1 MFKNHSVIVR
11 RAEQALML
19 ALAFSL
25 CVCTWAEGRSRS
37 ISSSVIRLHVLAAS
51 DAEEEQALKLRVRDA
66 VLEEM
71 DARLRDAHSVSD
83 AEEII
88 LASLDDIAQA
98 AFAASE
104 GREVRVSFGDE
115 RYPTRVYEGF
125 TLPAGRYRSLR
136 ISLGEG
142 QGRNWW
148 CIVYPQAC
156 LIGAQSGVMREA
168 MSGADYKIIS
178 EDGEYELR
186 LKILEVWDK
195 LKDDCAA
202 AKKHL

>member
-1 MFKNHSVIVR
+1 MR
-11 RAEQALML
+11 RAEQVLML

-51 DAEEEQALKLRVRDA
+51 DTAEEQALKLRVRDA

-71 DARLRDAHSVSD
+71 DDRLRGASSVSD

-88 LASLDDIAQA
+88 SSSLDGIARA

-104 GREVRVSFGDE
+104 GRTVRVSFGDE

-156 LIGAQSGVMREA
+156 LPGAQSGVMREA
-168 MSGADYKIIS
+168 MSGADYRIIS
-178 EDGEYELR
+178 EDGGYELR
-186 LKILEVWDK
+186 LKILELWDK
-195 LKDDCAA
+195 FKES
-202 AKKHL
+202 

>member
-19 ALAFSL
+19 AFAFSL

-51 DAEEEQALKLRVRDA
+51 DDAEEQALKLRVRDA

-71 DARLRDAHSVSD
+71 DGRLHGASSVYD

-88 LASLDDIAQA
+88 LASLDDIARA

-104 GREVRVSFGDE
+104 GRTVRVSFGDE

-142 QGRNWW
+142 KGRNWW

-156 LIGAQSGVMREA
+156 LPGAQSGVMREA

-178 EDGEYELR
+178 EDGGYELR
-186 LKILEVWDK
+186 LKILELWDK
-195 LKDDCAA
+195 FKES
-202 AKKHL
+202 

>member
-1 MFKNHSVIVR
+1 MFKSHSVIVR

-71 DARLRDAHSVSD
+71 DDRLRDAHSVSD

-88 LASLDDIAQA
+88 FASLDDIAQA

-115 RYPTRVYEGF
+115 HYPRRVYESF

>member
-71 DARLRDAHSVSD
+71 DDRLRDAHSVSD

-88 LASLDDIAQA
+88 FASLDDIAQA

-115 RYPTRVYEGF
+115 HYPRRVYESF

-195 LKDDCAA
+195 LKDDCATV
-202 AKKHL
+202 KKHL

>member
-19 ALAFSL
+19 AFAFSL
-25 CVCTWAEGRSRS
+25 CVCAWAEGRSRS

-51 DAEEEQALKLRVRDA
+51 DDAEEQALKLRVRDA

-71 DARLRDAHSVSD
+71 DGRLRGASSVYD

-88 LASLDDIAQA
+88 LASLDDIARA

-104 GREVRVSFGDE
+104 GREVQLSFGDE

-186 LKILEVWDK
+186 LKILELWDK
-195 LKDDCAA
+195 FKES
-202 AKKHL
+202 

>member
-19 ALAFSL
+19 AFAFSL
-25 CVCTWAEGRSRS
+25 CVCAWAEGRSRS

-51 DAEEEQALKLRVRDA
+51 DNAEEQALKLRVRDA

-71 DARLRDAHSVSD
+71 DNRLHGASSVYD

-88 LASLDDIAQA
+88 LASLDDIARA

-104 GREVRVSFGDE
+104 GRTVRVSFGDE

-156 LIGAQSGVMREA
+156 LPGAQSGVMREA

-178 EDGEYELR
+178 EDGGYELR
-186 LKILEVWDK
+186 LKILELWDK
-195 LKDDCAA
+195 FKES
-202 AKKHL
+202 

>member
-51 DAEEEQALKLRVRDA
+51 DDAEEQALKLRVRDA

-71 DARLRDAHSVSD
+71 DDRLRGASSVSD

-88 LASLDDIAQA
+88 SASLGDIARA

-104 GREVRVSFGDE
+104 GREVQLSFGEE
-115 RYPTRVYEGF
+115 RYPSRVYEGF

-156 LIGAQSGVMREA
+156 LIGAQSGVMRET
-168 MSGADYKIIS
+168 MSDADYKIIS

-195 LKDDCAA
+195 LKDDCATV
-202 AKKHL
+202 KKHL

>member
-1 MFKNHSVIVR
+1 MFKNHSVVVR

-19 ALAFSL
+19 AFACSL
-25 CVCTWAEGRSRS
+25 CVCAWAEGRSRS

-51 DAEEEQALKLRVRDA
+51 ADAEEQALQLRVRDA

-71 DARLRDAHSVSD
+71 DGRLRGASSVYD

-88 LASLDDIAQA
+88 LASLDDIAEA
-98 AFAASE
+98 AFVASE
-104 GREVRVSFGDE
+104 GRTVNVSFGDE

-142 QGRNWW
+142 KGRNWW

-156 LIGAQSGVMREA
+156 LPGAQSGVMREA
-168 MSGADYKIIS
+168 MSGADYKISS
-178 EDGEYELR
+178 EDGGYGLR
-186 LKILEVWDK
+186 RKILELWDK
-195 LKDDCAA
+195 FKES
-202 AKKHL
+202 

>member
-19 ALAFSL
+19 AFAFSL
-25 CVCTWAEGRSRS
+25 CVCAWAEGRSRS

-51 DAEEEQALKLRVRDA
+51 DNAEEQALKLRVRDA

-71 DARLRDAHSVSD
+71 DGRLRGASSVYD

-88 LASLDDIAQA
+88 LASLDDIARA

-104 GREVRVSFGDE
+104 GRTVRVSFGDE

-156 LIGAQSGVMREA
+156 LPGAQSGVMREA

-178 EDGEYELR
+178 EDGGYELR
-186 LKILEVWDK
+186 LKILELWDK
-195 LKDDCAA
+195 FKES
-202 AKKHL
+202 

>member
-19 ALAFSL
+19 AFAFSL

-37 ISSSVIRLHVLAAS
+37 NSSSVIRLHVLAAT
-51 DAEEEQALKLRVRDA
+51 DNAEEQALKLRVRDA

-71 DARLRDAHSVSD
+71 DDRLRGASSVSD

-88 LASLDDIAQA
+88 LASLDDIARA

-104 GREVRVSFGDE
+104 GRTVRVSFGDE

-156 LIGAQSGVMREA
+156 LPGAQSGVMREA

-178 EDGEYELR
+178 EDGGYELR
-186 LKILEVWDK
+186 LKILELWDK
-195 LKDDCAA
+195 FKES
-202 AKKHL
+202 

>member
-51 DAEEEQALKLRVRDA
+51 DDAEEQALKLRVRDA

-71 DARLRDAHSVSD
+71 DGRLRGASSVYD

-88 LASLDDIAQA
+88 LASLDDIARA

-104 GREVRVSFGDE
+104 GREVQLSFGDE

-186 LKILEVWDK
+186 LKILELWDK
-195 LKDDCAA
+195 FKES
-202 AKKHL
+202 

>member
-19 ALAFSL
+19 AFAFSL

-51 DAEEEQALKLRVRDA
+51 DDAEEQALKLRVRDA

-71 DARLRDAHSVSD
+71 DGRLRGASSVSD

-88 LASLDDIAQA
+88 LASLDDIARA

-104 GREVRVSFGDE
+104 GRNTRSFCGQL
-115 RYPTRVYEGF
+115 RHMCRPKGTVLYLITGFGIGSVNWRTAWRRAGTRKNS
-125 TLPAGRYRSLR
+125 AR
-136 ISLGEG
+136 
-142 QGRNWW
+142 
-148 CIVYPQAC
+148 
-156 LIGAQSGVMREA
+156 M
-168 MSGADYKIIS
+168 
-178 EDGEYELR
+178 
-186 LKILEVWDK
+186 
-195 LKDDCAA
+195 
-202 AKKHL
+202 

>member
-19 ALAFSL
+19 AFAFSL
-25 CVCTWAEGRSRS
+25 CVCAWAEGRSRS

-51 DAEEEQALKLRVRDA
+51 DDAEEQALKLRVRDA

-71 DARLRDAHSVSD
+71 DDRLRGASSVYD

-88 LASLDDIAQA
+88 LASLDDIARA

-104 GREVRVSFGDE
+104 GRTVRVSFGDE

-156 LIGAQSGVMREA
+156 LPGAQSGVMREA

-178 EDGEYELR
+178 EDGGYELR
-186 LKILEVWDK
+186 LKILELWDK
-195 LKDDCAA
+195 FKES
-202 AKKHL
+202 

>member
-19 ALAFSL
+19 AFAFSL
-25 CVCTWAEGRSRS
+25 CVCAWAEGRSRS

-51 DAEEEQALKLRVRDA
+51 DNAEEQALKLRVRDA

-71 DARLRDAHSVSD
+71 DGRLRGASSVYD

-88 LASLDDIAQA
+88 LASLDDIARA

-104 GREVRVSFGDE
+104 GREVQLSFGNE

-136 ISLGEG
+136 LSLGEG

-186 LKILEVWDK
+186 LKILELWDK
-195 LKDDCAA
+195 FKES
-202 AKKHL
+202 

>member
-19 ALAFSL
+19 AFAFSL

-71 DARLRDAHSVSD
+71 DGRLRGASSVYD

-88 LASLDDIAQA
+88 SASLGDIAEA

-104 GREVRVSFGDE
+104 GRTVRVSFGDE

-156 LIGAQSGVMREA
+156 LPGAQSGVMREA
-168 MSGADYKIIS
+168 MSGADYRIIS
-178 EDGEYELR
+178 EDGGYELR
-186 LKILEVWDK
+186 LKILELWDK
-195 LKDDCAA
+195 FKES
-202 AKKHL
+202 

>member
-11 RAEQALML
+11 RTEQALML

-25 CVCTWAEGRSRS
+25 CVCTWAEERSRS

-71 DARLRDAHSVSD
+71 DDRLRSANSVSD

-88 LASLDDIAQA
+88 LASLDDIAEA

-104 GREVRVSFGDE
+104 GRAVQLSFGDE

-186 LKILEVWDK
+186 LKILEVWEK
-195 LKDDCAA
+195 IKE
-202 AKKHL
+202 K

>member
-19 ALAFSL
+19 AFAFSL

-71 DARLRDAHSVSD
+71 DDRLRSASSVSD

-88 LASLDDIAQA
+88 LASLDDIAEA

-104 GREVRVSFGDE
+104 GRAVQLSFGDE

-156 LIGAQSGVMREA
+156 LPGAQSGVMREA

-186 LKILEVWDK
+186 LKILELWDK
-195 LKDDCAA
+195 FKES
-202 AKKHL
+202 

>member
-19 ALAFSL
+19 AFAFSL

-51 DAEEEQALKLRVRDA
+51 DNAEEQALKLRVRDA

-71 DARLRDAHSVSD
+71 DGRLRGASSVYD

-88 LASLDDIAQA
+88 LASLDDIARA
-98 AFAASE
+98 AFAAGE
-104 GREVRVSFGDE
+104 GRKVQLSFGDE

-142 QGRNWW
+142 KGRNWW

-156 LIGAQSGVMREA
+156 LPGAQSGVMREA

-178 EDGEYELR
+178 EDGGYELR
-186 LKILEVWDK
+186 LKILELWDK
-195 LKDDCAA
+195 FKES
-202 AKKHL
+202 

>member
-19 ALAFSL
+19 AFAFSL

-51 DAEEEQALKLRVRDA
+51 DDAEEQALKLRVRDA

-71 DARLRDAHSVSD
+71 DDRLCGASSVYE

-88 LASLDDIAQA
+88 SASLGDIAEA

-104 GREVRVSFGDE
+104 GRTVNVSFGDE

-156 LIGAQSGVMREA
+156 LPGAQSGVMREA

-186 LKILEVWDK
+186 LKILELWDK
-195 LKDDCAA
+195 FKES
-202 AKKHL
+202 